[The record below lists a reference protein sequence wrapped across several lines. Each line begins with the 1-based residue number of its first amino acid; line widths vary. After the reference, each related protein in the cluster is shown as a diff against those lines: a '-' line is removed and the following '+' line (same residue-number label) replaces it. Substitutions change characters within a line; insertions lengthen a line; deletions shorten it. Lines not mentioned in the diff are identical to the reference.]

1 MGHTN
6 FSQGCD
12 DVEIKGRVLVLD
24 DEPLVRLMARTRLEQ
39 LGAWVSEAG
48 TCMEAFDLA
57 CNTDFQSGV
66 FDYRLPDG
74 NGLDLVRQL
83 RKAGVGFP
91 VVILSGEA
99 LEVGAE
105 AEEGL
110 GICAVL
116 PKPFDAER
124 VAAALA
130 TASSSVPAP
139 AVVRTGR
146 YLMLALDLEKPLQD
160 DWLAIDLS
168 GVSVADILSEAVVES
183 LRTARRGAAVV
194 GASDSVRAGLLNL
207 GLKLDFLNDTNEL
220 AALSRRPTSP
230 SERNALLGG
239 GEHA

>member
-1 MGHTN
+1 
-6 FSQGCD
+6 
-12 DVEIKGRVLVLD
+12 VEINGRVLVLD
-24 DEPLVRLMARTRLEQ
+24 DEPLVRLMARTQLVR
-39 LGAWVSEAG
+39 LGASVSEAG
-48 TCMEAFDLA
+48 TCLEAFDLA

-116 PKPFDAER
+116 SKPFDAER
-124 VAAALA
+124 VAEALA
-130 TASSSVPAP
+130 TTSLSVPVP
-139 AVVRTGR
+139 VPVMVRTGR
-146 YLMLALDLEKPLQD
+146 YLMLGLDLTEPLQD
-160 DWLAIDLS
+160 DWLAIDLT
-168 GVSVADILSEAVVES
+168 GVSAATILTETVVES
-183 LRTARRGAAVV
+183 LRSARRGAAVV
-194 GASDSVRAGLLNL
+194 GASAAVRAELL
-207 GLKLDFLNDTNEL
+207 GLGLELDFLNDTNEL

-230 SERNALLGG
+230 SERTALLGG